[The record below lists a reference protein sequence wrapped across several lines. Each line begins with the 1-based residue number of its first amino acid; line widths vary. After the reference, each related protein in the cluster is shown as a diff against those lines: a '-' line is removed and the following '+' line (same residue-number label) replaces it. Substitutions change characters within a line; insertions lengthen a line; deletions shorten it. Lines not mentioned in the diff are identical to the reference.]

1 MITQTMVHNSIED
14 AKKAIRQN
22 LESKQ
27 FAEVLITI
35 NAWVNLKELEDKLKS
50 GSVETKEVE
59 KDFDLSC
66 SLCQPIYNPDKRL
79 DDMDATV
86 TDSYDELDKARAL
99 IKKYVLEDKRKQAI
113 IVAVRAYQ
121 IAFQTTNKLLK
132 VKNEINSLYQ
142 KEFSEPS
149 PAIVESDALI
159 KDGKIFD
166 NALISGNA
174 IIDCDATIAGDAQVF
189 RSGDYQVFKIVWD
202 KYCSDANFTYT
213 NSNKMWWLNGY
224 HLTGEELIELARH
237 KEGEVEANNYKA
249 YVELVE
255 KLEQINQQ

>member
-1 MITQTMVHNSIED
+1 MITKTMLQNGIED

-22 LESKQ
+22 LENNQ
-27 FAEVLITI
+27 FSEVLLAI

-59 KDFDLSC
+59 KDFDLSY

-79 DDMDATV
+79 EDMDATV

-149 PAIVESDALI
+149 PAIMELEIEAEYDGSQWFIDTDNEETVEKMNDFLRERDADVFEGWLAYLDGGMSGELFAFITLLRTIENGVINLYDGSKI
-159 KDGKIFD
+159 K
-166 NALISGNA
+166 
-174 IIDCDATIAGDAQVF
+174 
-189 RSGDYQVFKIVWD
+189 
-202 KYCSDANFTYT
+202 
-213 NSNKMWWLNGY
+213 
-224 HLTGEELIELARH
+224 
-237 KEGEVEANNYKA
+237 
-249 YVELVE
+249 LVE
-255 KLEQINQQ
+255 KD

>member
-149 PAIVESDALI
+149 PAIMELEIEAEYDGSQWFIDTDNEETVEKMNDFLRERDADVFEGWLAYLDGGMSGELFAFITLLRTIENGVINLYDGSKI
-159 KDGKIFD
+159 K
-166 NALISGNA
+166 
-174 IIDCDATIAGDAQVF
+174 
-189 RSGDYQVFKIVWD
+189 
-202 KYCSDANFTYT
+202 
-213 NSNKMWWLNGY
+213 
-224 HLTGEELIELARH
+224 
-237 KEGEVEANNYKA
+237 
-249 YVELVE
+249 LVE
-255 KLEQINQQ
+255 KE

>member
-1 MITQTMVHNSIED
+1 MFTKTMLQNGIED

-22 LESKQ
+22 LESNQ

-59 KDFDLSC
+59 KDFDLSY

-79 DDMDATV
+79 EDMDATV

-149 PAIVESDALI
+149 PAIMELEIEAEY
-159 KDGKIFD
+159 DGSQWFIDTD
-166 NALISGNA
+166 N
-174 IIDCDATIAGDAQVF
+174 
-189 RSGDYQVFKIVWD
+189 
-202 KYCSDANFTYT
+202 
-213 NSNKMWWLNGY
+213 
-224 HLTGEELIELARH
+224 EET
-237 KEGEVEANNYKA
+237 
-249 YVELVE
+249 VE
-255 KLEQINQQ
+255 KMNDFLRERDADVFEGWLAYLDGGMSGELFAFITLLRTIENGVINLYDGSKIKLIAT

>member
-1 MITQTMVHNSIED
+1 MITKTMVHNSIED

-59 KDFDLSC
+59 KDFDLSY

-79 DDMDATV
+79 EDMDATV

-149 PAIVESDALI
+149 PAIMELEIQAEYDEGQWFIDTDNEETVEKMNDFLRERDADVFEGWLAYLDGGMSGELFAFITLLRTIENGVINLYDGSKI
-159 KDGKIFD
+159 K
-166 NALISGNA
+166 
-174 IIDCDATIAGDAQVF
+174 
-189 RSGDYQVFKIVWD
+189 
-202 KYCSDANFTYT
+202 
-213 NSNKMWWLNGY
+213 
-224 HLTGEELIELARH
+224 
-237 KEGEVEANNYKA
+237 
-249 YVELVE
+249 LVE
-255 KLEQINQQ
+255 KD

>member
-1 MITQTMVHNSIED
+1 MITKTMVHNSIED

-22 LESKQ
+22 LESNQ

-50 GSVETKEVE
+50 GLVETKEVE
-59 KDFDLSC
+59 KDFDLSY
-66 SLCQPIYNPDKRL
+66 SLCQPIYNSDKRL
-79 DDMDATV
+79 EDMDAVV

-149 PAIVESDALI
+149 PAIMELEIQAEYDEGQWFIDTDDEETVEKMNDFLRERDADVFEGWLAYLDGGMSGELFAFITLLRTIENGVINLYDGSKI
-159 KDGKIFD
+159 K
-166 NALISGNA
+166 
-174 IIDCDATIAGDAQVF
+174 
-189 RSGDYQVFKIVWD
+189 
-202 KYCSDANFTYT
+202 
-213 NSNKMWWLNGY
+213 
-224 HLTGEELIELARH
+224 
-237 KEGEVEANNYKA
+237 
-249 YVELVE
+249 LVE
-255 KLEQINQQ
+255 KD

>member
-1 MITQTMVHNSIED
+1 MFTKTMLQNSIED

-149 PAIVESDALI
+149 PAIMELEIEAEYDGSQWFIDTDNEETVEKMNDFLRERDADVFEGWLAYLDGGMSGELFAFITLLRTIENGVINLYDGSKI
-159 KDGKIFD
+159 K
-166 NALISGNA
+166 
-174 IIDCDATIAGDAQVF
+174 
-189 RSGDYQVFKIVWD
+189 
-202 KYCSDANFTYT
+202 
-213 NSNKMWWLNGY
+213 
-224 HLTGEELIELARH
+224 
-237 KEGEVEANNYKA
+237 
-249 YVELVE
+249 LVE
-255 KLEQINQQ
+255 KD